1 LPEASA
7 KLIKKDEQKM
17 TTGNNYWKL
26 PVNNISG
33 LKLLFL
39 FITLFGLSCSLSA
52 VKKEKRWTVVIDAGH
67 GGNDPGAL
75 GSISFEKNITLPIA
89 LKTGQYLEENISNV
103 NVIFTRTTDIFVDL
117 KERAEIA
124 NRNNADLFISI
135 HANSAKNTVQGTE
148 TFIMGRAKDE
158 QNLAVAMKENEVILL
173 ENDHSAKYEGFDPKS
188 PESYI
193 MFTLRQNVFQGQST
207 NLASKIQSQYR
218 EKLSRVDRGV
228 KQAGFWVLYMTTM
241 PSVLTETGF
250 ITNPEEEKFL
260 NSKQGQEY
268 ISSSIYRAIRDY
280 FAEIESKSIVLTG
293 DNQYSVPPASNHEQS
308 VSKTE
313 SRVSKQEQTVSKKDS
328 SASIPEK
335 SSTKPDQS
343 ALKNG
348 QSASKTELIALK
360 AKQSTPNKAM
370 VPSKTEQVVSQ
381 SEIPVAEVIKF
392 RVEVAASLEKLPVN
406 ADNFKGLKDI
416 TEFDAQDCFR
426 YTTGNFSDYPSAV
439 RYRKKVELIYPDA
452 FVIAV
457 KDGKMLTLQQ
467 AMELL
472 KKNKSTINEKNLK

>member
-1 LPEASA
+1 ML
-7 KLIKKDEQKM
+7 
-17 TTGNNYWKL
+17 
-26 PVNNISG
+26 
-33 LKLLFL
+33 
-39 FITLFGLSCSLSA
+39 GLSCSLSA
-52 VKKEKRWTVVIDAGH
+52 IKKEKRWTVVIDAGH

-75 GSISFEKNITLPIA
+75 GSFSFEKNITLPIA
-89 LKTGQYLEENISNV
+89 LKTGQYLEENVSNV
-103 NVIFTRTTDIFVDL
+103 NVIFTRTTDVKVDL

-135 HANSAKNTVQGTE
+135 HANSGKKTVQGTE

-193 MFTLRQNVFQGQST
+193 MFTLMQNVYQEQST
-207 NLASKIQSQYR
+207 RLASKIQSQYK

-228 KQAGFWVLYMTTM
+228 KQAGFWVLFMTTM

-260 NSKQGQEY
+260 NSKLGQDY

-293 DNQYSVPPASNHEQS
+293 DNQYVAPAPSISNPDQSVSKIDSQVSKQEQPASKNESTASKPEKSSTKTDQPASKTEQSASKKGQS

-313 SRVSKQEQTVSKKDS
+313 LPVL
-328 SASIPEK
+328 K
-335 SSTKPDQS
+335 S
-343 ALKNG
+343 G
-348 QSASKTELIALK
+348 QSVPNKAVVQSKTER
-360 AKQSTPNKAM
+360 
-370 VPSKTEQVVSQ
+370 VVAQ
-381 SEIPVAEVIKF
+381 SEINVPEEVRF
-392 RVEVAASLEKLPVN
+392 TVEVAASIEKLTLNPN
-406 ADNFKGLKDI
+406 NFMGLKDI
-416 TEFDAQDCFR
+416 AEFESKDSYR
-426 YTTGNFSDYPSAV
+426 YTTGSFSDFPSAV
-439 RYRKKVELIYPDA
+439 RYRKKIELIYPDA

-457 KDGKMLTLQQ
+457 KDNKILPLQQ

-472 KKNKSTINEKNLK
+472 KKNKLNNK